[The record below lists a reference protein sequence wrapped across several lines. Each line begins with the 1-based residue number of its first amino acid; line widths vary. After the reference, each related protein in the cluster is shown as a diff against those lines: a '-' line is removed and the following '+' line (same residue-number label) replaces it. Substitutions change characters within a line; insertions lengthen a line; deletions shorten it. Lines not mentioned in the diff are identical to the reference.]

1 VRVEVIE
8 LLRRHASF
16 EEFWSSTL
24 DLSRVFHDAVLARPA
39 TEIAEIEASL
49 AARFAPYARA
59 DGTLEIPARTLV
71 AAATA

>member
-1 VRVEVIE
+1 VEAID
-8 LLRRHASF
+8 LLRRHTSF

-39 TEIAEIEASL
+39 SEIAEIEASL
-49 AARFAPYARA
+49 AGRFAPYARA
-59 DGTLEIPARTLV
+59 GGALEIPARTLV

>member
-1 VRVEVIE
+1 V
-8 LLRRHASF
+8 
-16 EEFWSSTL
+16 
-24 DLSRVFHDAVLARPA
+24 
-39 TEIAEIEASL
+39 